1 MRENKSNEIHLQL
14 KCTLYVLQN
23 RSTIQYFIK
32 LLRWHL
38 VVVNLKRHM
47 VHFSLVCDFP
57 SSYCFLS

>member
-1 MRENKSNEIHLQL
+1 M

-23 RSTIQYFIK
+23 RSTIQYLKK

-38 VVVNLKRHM
+38 VVVNLKRHTI
-47 VHFSLVCDFP
+47 HFSRVCDLP